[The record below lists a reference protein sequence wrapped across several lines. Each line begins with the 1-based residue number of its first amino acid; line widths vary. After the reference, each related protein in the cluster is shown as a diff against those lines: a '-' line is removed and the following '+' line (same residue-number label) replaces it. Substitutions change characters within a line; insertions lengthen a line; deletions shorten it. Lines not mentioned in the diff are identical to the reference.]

1 MDAAPQV
8 LTGEDGDNP
17 PHFAVSQVA
26 AGLGH
31 SHVGPQDKY
40 PHKKVGSKSTFLP
53 SGLGASARSQQQQQQ
68 QEPEA
73 RTAFKRALRPPL
85 AP

>member
-1 MDAAPQV
+1 MDTVSQV

-31 SHVGPQDKY
+31 SHVGRKINI
-40 PHKKVGSKSTFLP
+40 HTRKVRNKSTFLP
-53 SGLGASARSQQQQQQ
+53 SGFGASVRSQRQQ
-68 QEPEA
+68 QEPEV
-73 RTAFKRALRPPL
+73 RTAFKRASAPSPLPP
-85 AP
+85 